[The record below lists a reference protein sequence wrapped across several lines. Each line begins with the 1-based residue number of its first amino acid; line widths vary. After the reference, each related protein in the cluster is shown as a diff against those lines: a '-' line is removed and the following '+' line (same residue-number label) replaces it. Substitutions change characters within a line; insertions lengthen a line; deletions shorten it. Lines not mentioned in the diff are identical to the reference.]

1 MSTKRINIKLIA
13 ELVIM
18 YPFVLMGKIYATLR
32 PLKTKHKVFLLYP
45 NADIGGSIQVNIDLA
60 NCLKDKNPL
69 IIFSKKGKNNQFK
82 YKYDKLNL
90 KIFDIHKMID
100 NKLFHFMN
108 FIYRGIIAKWAE
120 QQKIEAVI
128 GGECIY
134 FYKVIPHLSK
144 EINRIEILHVDKWN
158 KYTIEFIDQIST
170 RVFSTEKLKDK
181 IEKQYLENKIPENYF
196 SKLHFIENALEIAE
210 YPNNSNNILQIY
222 FIGRGALQKRVHL
235 VAEIAKNIHQTNKP
249 IKFNFVGDVDKIIN
263 PALYPYCNFHGSIN
277 DESALEEI
285 YQKSDVLIMTS
296 SYEGLPVVVMQM
308 MAHGKVVVSTNVN
321 SIPDYIIH
329 NQNGLLINATN
340 ELDIIKQ
347 GVDHILTLYENP
359 ALRKTFGEKSKQIAK
374 EKFSTEIFCK
384 KYNNLVTNS

>member
-1 MSTKRINIKLIA
+1 
-13 ELVIM
+13 
-18 YPFVLMGKIYATLR
+18 
-32 PLKTKHKVFLLYP
+32 LYP

-69 IIFSKKGKNNQFK
+69 IIFSKKSKNNQFK

-90 KIFDIHKMID
+90 ILFDIHKLID
-100 NKLFHFMN
+100 NKSFHFMN

-144 EINRIEILHVDKWN
+144 EIKRIEILHVDTWN
-158 KYTIEFIDQIST
+158 KYTIGFIDQIST
-170 RVFSTEKLKDK
+170 RVFSTQKLKDK
-181 IEKQYLENKIPENYF
+181 IENQYLENNIPENYF
-196 SKLHFIENALEIAE
+196 TKLHFIENALEIAE
-210 YPNNSNNILQIY
+210 YPNNTNNILQVY

-263 PALYPYCNFHGSIN
+263 PEHYPYCNFHGSIN

-285 YQKSDVLIMTS
+285 YQKSDVLLMTS

-308 MAHGKVVVSTNVN
+308 MAHGKVVVSTDVN

-340 ELDIIKQ
+340 ELDIIKE
-347 GVDHILTLYENP
+347 GVDHILKLYENP
-359 ALRKTFGEKSKQIAK
+359 DLRKTFGEKSKQIAK
-374 EKFSTEIFCK
+374 EKFSMEVFCK
-384 KYNNLVTNS
+384 QYNNLVIN